1 MRYEVFDW
9 NHRLVQ
15 LTMVIKLQQIQRN
28 GLPNA
33 VYDYLEE
40 YLKKELWTDRVPQS
54 LHEAVDDVMSIE
66 IRDIVIYLAKQAVLD
81 GSRLRLEDFADMIG
95 RKES

>member
-9 NHRLVQ
+9 NHRLIQ
-15 LTMVIKLQQIQRN
+15 LTMVIKLQQMQRN

-40 YLKKELWTDRVPQS
+40 YLKEDLWKDRVPGS
-54 LHEAVDDVMSIE
+54 LHEAVDGILGIQV
-66 IRDIVIYLAKQAVLD
+66 RDIVIYLSRKAAAD
-81 GSRLRLEDFADMIG
+81 GIRLKLEDFADMIG
-95 RKES
+95 GEEV

>member
-9 NHRLVQ
+9 NNRLVQ
-15 LTMVIKLQQIQRN
+15 LTMVIKLQKIQRN

-40 YLKKELWTDRVPQS
+40 YLKEDLWTDKTPHS
-54 LHEAVDDVMSIE
+54 LHEAVNDVMSIE
-66 IRDIVIYLAKQAVLD
+66 IRDIVIYLAKRAVQD
-81 GSRLRLEDFADMIG
+81 GSRLRLEDFADIIG
-95 RKES
+95 RNET